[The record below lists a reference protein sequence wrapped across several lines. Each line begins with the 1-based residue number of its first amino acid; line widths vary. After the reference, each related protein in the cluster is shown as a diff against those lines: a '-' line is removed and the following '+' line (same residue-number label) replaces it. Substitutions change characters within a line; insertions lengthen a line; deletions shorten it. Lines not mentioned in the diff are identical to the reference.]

1 MSDGGKGSKARPYS
15 VSQQEYDN
23 RWDYIFSRDLDDA
36 KLEDEA
42 FDAIKDQRVIDNT
55 GTDKDEY
62 YDVLTTEDCL
72 MAIYKD

>member
-15 VSQQEYDN
+15 VSQQEYEK
-23 RWDYIFSRDLDDA
+23 RWDYIFSRDLEDA

-42 FDAIKDQRVIDNT
+42 FDAIKDQQVIDNT

-62 YDVLTTEDCL
+62 YDVLTTEDAL
-72 MAIYKD
+72 MAIHKN